1 MDSRPVVLVTG
12 AAQRIGRDIS
22 LDLAAHGWAVAVH
35 YRSSAAA
42 AATTVAAL
50 RDAGGAAQCFAAD
63 LADEAQCLALVPAVA
78 QAFGRI
84 DAVVNNASLFEYDDV
99 ATFSVKAMEAHW
111 RANTA
116 PAILLA
122 RALHACVPADGQGVV
137 VNLLDQ
143 KLWNPNPDYLSYT
156 LSKAALE
163 AATTLLAQALAPRL
177 RVCGVAP
184 GVTLL
189 SGEMSGDE
197 FGASH
202 RMTPLQRSST
212 PQDVARA
219 VRFLLESP
227 AITGTTLLVD
237 GGQHLQPQARDVMFL
252 ARETVPPRSAFGA
265 SPQGGDASVPA
276 EPVPRRPLGQ
286 TR

>member
-1 MDSRPVVLVTG
+1 MALQPRPAQRPVALVTG
-12 AAQRIGRDIS
+12 AGQRIGRVIA
-22 LDLAAHGWAVAVH
+22 LDLAAHGWDVAVH

-42 AATTVAAL
+42 AAQTVAAA
-50 RDAGGAAQCFAAD
+50 REAGARAEAFAAD
-63 LADEAQCLALVPAVA
+63 LSQQPACEALVPQVA
-78 QAFGRI
+78 QAFGRL

-99 ATFSVKAMEAHW
+99 AGFSTGTLDRAIH
-111 RANTA
+111 ANTA
-116 PAILLA
+116 PAVLLA
-122 RALHACVPADGQGVV
+122 RALHALGGQGVV

-143 KLWNPNPDYLSYT
+143 KLWNPNPDYFSYT

-163 AATTLLAQALAPRL
+163 AAGTLLAQALAPRV

-189 SGEMSGDE
+189 SGEMSGAE
-197 FGASH
+197 FDSSH

-212 PQDVARA
+212 PDDVARA

-252 ARETVPPRSAFGA
+252 ARENLK
-265 SPQGGDASVPA
+265 PA
-276 EPVPRRPLGQ
+276 
-286 TR
+286 

>member
-1 MDSRPVVLVTG
+1 MDSKPVVLVTG
-12 AAQRIGRDIS
+12 AAQRIGREIA
-22 LDLAAHGWAVAVH
+22 LDLAAHGWRVAVH
-35 YRSSAAA
+35 YRNSAAA
-42 AATTVAAL
+42 AAQTVAAV
-50 RDAGGAAQCFAAD
+50 REAGGQAMSVCAD
-63 LADEAQCLALVPAVA
+63 LSIEAECLGLVPAVV
-78 QAFGRI
+78 QGFGRI

-99 ATFSVKAMEAHW
+99 ASFSQAAMERAW

-122 RALHACVPADGQGVV
+122 RALHAHVAEPTGHHAVI
-137 VNLLDQ
+137 NLLDQ
-143 KLWNPNPDYLSYT
+143 KLWNPNPDYFSYS

-163 AATTLLAQALAPRL
+163 AATTMLAQALAPKL

-184 GVTLL
+184 GVTML
-189 SGEMSGDE
+189 SGEMSGSE
-197 FGASH
+197 FAASH

-237 GGQHLQPQARDVMFL
+237 GGQHLQPQSRDVMIL
-252 ARETVPPRSAFGA
+252 ARDKKE
-265 SPQGGDASVPA
+265 D
-276 EPVPRRPLGQ
+276 
-286 TR
+286 

>member
-1 MDSRPVVLVTG
+1 MESKPVVLVTG
-12 AAQRIGRDIS
+12 GAARIGREIA
-22 LDLAAHGWAVAVH
+22 LHLATHGWQVAVH

-42 AATTVAAL
+42 AALAVAAL
-50 RDAGGAAQCFAAD
+50 REAGGTAMAFAAD
-63 LADEAQCLALVPAVA
+63 LADEGECNALVPAVK

-99 ATFSVKAMEAHW
+99 ASFSVKRMEAHW

-122 RALHACVPADGQGVV
+122 RALHAAVDGDDGGCV
-137 VNLLDQ
+137 VNILDQ

-163 AATTLLAQALAPRL
+163 AANTLLAQALAPRV

-189 SGEMSGDE
+189 SGEMSGTE
-197 FGASH
+197 FAASH
-202 RMTPLQRSST
+202 TMTPLQRSST
-212 PQDVARA
+212 PHDVARA
-219 VRFLLESP
+219 VHFLLTSP

-237 GGQHLQPQARDVMFL
+237 GGQHLQAQARDVMFI
-252 ARETVPPRSAFGA
+252 ARNTNTE
-265 SPQGGDASVPA
+265 DPA
-276 EPVPRRPLGQ
+276 KA
-286 TR
+286 T

>member
-1 MDSRPVVLVTG
+1 MQTRPVVLVTG
-12 AAQRIGRDIS
+12 AAQRIGRDIA
-22 LDLAAHGWAVAVH
+22 LELAAHGWAVAVH

-42 AATTVAAL
+42 AAQTVAAL
-50 RDAGGAAQCFAAD
+50 QDAGAGLGTVAQAFAAD
-63 LADEAQCLALVPAVA
+63 LANEAECQALVPAVQA
-78 QAFGRI
+78 AFGRI
-84 DAVVNNASLFEYDDV
+84 DAVVNNASLFQYDDV
-99 ATFSVKAMEAHW
+99 ASFSMAAMEAHW

-122 RALHACVPADGQGVV
+122 RALHAGLAPGAQGVV

-163 AATTLLAQALAPRL
+163 AATTLLAQALAPRV

-197 FGASH
+197 FSASH

-237 GGQHLQPQARDVMFL
+237 GGQHLQAQARDVMFM
-252 ARETVPPRSAFGA
+252 ARSAA
-265 SPQGGDASVPA
+265 P
-276 EPVPRRPLGQ
+276 
-286 TR
+286 